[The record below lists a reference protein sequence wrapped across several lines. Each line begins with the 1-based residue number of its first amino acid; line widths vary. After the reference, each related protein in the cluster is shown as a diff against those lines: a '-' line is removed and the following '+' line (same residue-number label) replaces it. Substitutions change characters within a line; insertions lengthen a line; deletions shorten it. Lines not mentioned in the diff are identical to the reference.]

1 MLKAKVNIETGK
13 RTYKPGDVIEEQL
26 SDIDMAFLKVHD
38 FISTEEEADFT
49 EPDFDEEDIGGIP
62 NIGIDDDPDGAA
74 YKDEDA
80 LKRLNK
86 DEIVEYAASIGLK
99 LDVSSLKND
108 LIASVMDYI
117 GELTEGQA

>member
-13 RTYKPGDVIEEQL
+13 RTYKLGDVIEEQL
-26 SDIDMAFLKVHD
+26 SDADMAFLRMHD
-38 FISTEEEADFT
+38 FISTEEETDFA
-49 EPDFDEEDIGGIP
+49 EPDFDDEDTDGIP
-62 NIGIDDDPDGAA
+62 NIGIDNNSNEDV

-99 LDVSSLKND
+99 LDASSLKND
-108 LIASVMDYI
+108 LIASVLDYI
-117 GELTEGQA
+117 GELTEG